1 VVGGSHPTGLCGVPT
16 DLHVAPRPGREGS
29 GVPTSLTGP
38 AIEPDAP
45 VDQPSVVLP
54 STYSEAFRLELRR
67 AFSPPYEA
75 PLVVV
80 LNAALVCV
88 CWFLLPVPLQ
98 DLIFSLHGVLAFPI
112 VLSVWMLADV
122 PATNLLGSDATRML
136 AAIDDP
142 DALQRLIY
150 AKNAVLWLLVAPVCS
165 LVALAI
171 GLAYD
176 DWKRTV
182 VTIIG
187 ILVIPI
193 GSLGIAAW
201 LGIVYP
207 YHTLSL
213 ADRWEHRRP
222 VGRMLVRWITL
233 AILPYAIVPAIVN
246 LLAAPAFFAWVLTS
260 GHWGVRIHA
269 GDLAIGVAVTIA
281 LSTAAFF
288 LGHRTGL
295 RMIHRRR
302 TRLVEYL
309 SHPQLG

>member
-1 VVGGSHPTGLCGVPT
+1 MG
-16 DLHVAPRPGREGS
+16 D
-29 GVPTSLTGP
+29 GP
-38 AIEPDAP
+38 VDEAP
-45 VDQPSVVLP
+45 VDLP
-54 STYSEAFRLELRR
+54 STYSEAFWTELRR

-80 LNAALVCV
+80 LNAALVSV
-88 CWFLLPVPLQ
+88 CWFLLPVPWQ
-98 DLIFSLHGVLAFPI
+98 DLIFSVHGVLAFPI

-142 DALQRLIY
+142 DALRRLIY
-150 AKNAVLWLLVAPVCS
+150 AKNAVLWLLVAPASS
-165 LVALAI
+165 LVALAV

-176 DWKRTV
+176 DWDRTV
-182 VTIIG
+182 VTVIG

-201 LGIVYP
+201 LGILYP

-213 ADRWEHRRP
+213 ADRWKHRRP

-233 AILPYAIVPAIVN
+233 AVLPYAIVPVIVN
-246 LLAAPAFFAWVLTS
+246 ALAAPAFLAWMLTS
-260 GHWGVRIHA
+260 GRWGVRIPA
-269 GDLAIGVAVTIA
+269 GDLAIGVAATIV

-288 LGHRTGL
+288 LGHRAGL

-302 TRLVEYL
+302 TRLIEYL
-309 SHPQLG
+309 SHPELG